1 MSEYINKL
9 HREILPKI
17 NSIQNINILELGVQR
32 GTSTNIFLNICEK
45 NDGYLT
51 SVDIDDC
58 SKVSNSERWNFIHSR
73 DDNFSF
79 IKDKINKPLDVIYID
94 TLHEAKHVE
103 KIIYGY
109 YDLLKAGGFLF
120 IDDIS
125 HLPYL
130 SDKPRNNF
138 YCEINNK
145 ETFEKIIEIYSSNTD
160 NFNLNFDF
168 MSSGLATL
176 NKKSLNNL
184 NKSKKLSDRKLTLK
198 NLYRKII
205 QIKK

>member
-9 HREILPKI
+9 QREILPKI
-17 NSIQNINILELGVQR
+17 NNIQNINILELGVQR
-32 GTSTNIFLNICEK
+32 GTSTNIFLKICEN

-58 SKVSNSERWNFIHSR
+58 SNVTRNTRWKFIHSR
-73 DDNFSF
+73 DDDFSV
-79 IKDKINKPLDVIYID
+79 IKDKINKKIDVIYID
-94 TLHEAKHVE
+94 TLHEADHVE

-109 YDLLKAGGFLF
+109 YDLLKSGGYIF

-130 SDKPRNNF
+130 SGEPRNNF

-145 ETFEKIIEIYSSNTD
+145 ETFDRIIDIYASNKK

-168 MSSGLATL
+168 LSSGLATL
-176 NKKSLNNL
+176 QKKNENNL
-184 NKSKKLSDRKLTLK
+184 NPKKNIKERKFTLRNLLRKLKLTFK
-198 NLYRKII
+198 
-205 QIKK
+205 

>member
-32 GTSTNIFLNICEK
+32 GTSTNIFLKICEK

-58 SKVSNSERWNFIHSR
+58 SRVSNSKRWNFIHSR

-79 IKDKINKPLDVIYID
+79 IKDKINKPLDVVYID
-94 TLHEAKHVE
+94 TLHEANHVE

-109 YDLLKAGGFLF
+109 YDLLKVGGFLF

-184 NKSKKLSDRKLTLK
+184 NKSKKLPDRKLTLK

>member
-32 GTSTNIFLNICEK
+32 GTSTNIFLKICEK

-58 SKVSNSERWNFIHSR
+58 SRVSNSKRWNFIHSR

-79 IKDKINKPLDVIYID
+79 IKDKINKPLDVVYID
-94 TLHEAKHVE
+94 TLHEANHVE

-109 YDLLKAGGFLF
+109 YDLLKVGGFLF

>member
-168 MSSGLATL
+168 MSSGIATL
-176 NKKSLNNL
+176 NKKNLNNL
-184 NKSKKLSDRKLTLK
+184 NKSKKIPDRKLTLK

>member
-9 HREILPKI
+9 QREILPKI

-32 GTSTNIFLNICEK
+32 GTSTNIFLKICEK

-58 SKVSNSERWNFIHSR
+58 SRVSNSKRWNFIHSR

-79 IKDKINKPLDVIYID
+79 IKDKINKPLDVVYID
-94 TLHEAKHVE
+94 TLHEANHVE

-109 YDLLKAGGFLF
+109 YDLLKVGGFLF

>member
-9 HREILPKI
+9 QREILPKI
-17 NSIQNINILELGVQR
+17 NNIQNINILELGVQR
-32 GTSTNIFLNICEK
+32 GTSTNIFLKICEN

-58 SKVSNSERWNFIHSR
+58 SNVTKNKRWKFIHSR
-73 DDNFSF
+73 DDDFSV
-79 IKDKINKPLDVIYID
+79 IKDKINKKIDVIYID
-94 TLHEAKHVE
+94 TLHEADHVE
-103 KIIYGY
+103 NIIYGY
-109 YDLLKAGGFLF
+109 YGLLKSGGYIF

-130 SDKPRNNF
+130 SGETRNNF

-145 ETFEKIIEIYSSNTD
+145 ETFDRIIDIYASNKK

-168 MSSGLATL
+168 LSSGLATL
-176 NKKSLNNL
+176 QKKNENNL
-184 NKSKKLSDRKLTLK
+184 NPKKNIKERKFTLRNLLRKLKLTFK
-198 NLYRKII
+198 
-205 QIKK
+205 

>member
-73 DDNFSF
+73 DDNFSL

-168 MSSGLATL
+168 MSSGIATL
-176 NKKSLNNL
+176 NKKNLNNL
-184 NKSKKLSDRKLTLK
+184 NKSKKIPDRKLTLK

>member
-58 SKVSNSERWNFIHSR
+58 SRVSNSKRWNFIHSR

-79 IKDKINKPLDVIYID
+79 IKDKINKPLDVVYID
-94 TLHEAKHVE
+94 TLHEANHVE

-109 YDLLKAGGFLF
+109 YDLLKVGGFLF